1 VPVISFG
8 MDPDISLLRRFADR
22 YKRKMSLCF
31 TSDVGPGV
39 IRKIDGSNDF
49 FSSLLIVPTLHLGGE
64 PIINFIS

>member
-1 VPVISFG
+1 
-8 MDPDISLLRRFADR
+8 LRTGIIERWR
-22 YKRKMSLCF
+22 SVL

-39 IRKIDGSNDF
+39 IRKIDGSNAF